1 MSAEG
6 AKPMDPK
13 KAAGISLA
21 VMEKMARGGMHGN
34 LAQVIFN
41 KYDKDQDGFVDKG
54 ELQHLCM
61 EMGTRLS
68 EDELTLA
75 IKILDTDGDDKIQ
88 FPEFKKWWDTEDRFA
103 RLRRSEAEIAFL
115 NNVLSSFISF
125 DKNNDGVIDREEFKN
140 LHGILASTGYKTH
153 SEQDDW
159 DDMDR
164 DHNGHISFNEFVDW
178 LIRGSQQ
185 KEQPAVQVMSEDL
198 KGNLPAKKE

>member
-1 MSAEG
+1 MSTAE
-6 AKPMDPK
+6 AKPIDPR

-21 VMEKMARGGMHGN
+21 VMEKMARSGMHGN
-34 LAQVIFN
+34 LAMVVFN
-41 KYDKDQDGFVDKG
+41 KYDKDQDGFVDKN

-68 EDELTLA
+68 DDELNLA
-75 IKILDTDGDDKIQ
+75 VKILDTDGDDKIE
-88 FPEFKKWWDTEDRFA
+88 FTEFKKWWDTEDRFA

-115 NNVLSSFISF
+115 NNVLSSFITF
-125 DKNNDGVIDREEFKN
+125 DKNNDGVVDREEFKN
-140 LHGILASTGYKTH
+140 LHAILASTGYKTH
-153 SEQDDW
+153 AEQDDW

-185 KEQPAVQVMSEDL
+185 KEQPGVQVMSETAQQ
-198 KGNLPAKKE
+198 NLPEKRE